1 MLGIYLHI
9 PFCRRRCSYCD
20 FCSSVSPPEKISAY
34 TEALIRNIRAY
45 AGRGLSA
52 DTVYFGGG
60 TPSLL
65 TENQLKMV
73 LSAVFD
79 SFSISESAEITMEAN
94 PGTVTKSSLLAYKE
108 AGVNRLSFGVQ
119 SAADEEL
126 SALGRLH
133 SFAQA
138 EEAVKTA
145 QDCGITNISCDL
157 MMGIPRQTRES
168 LARSVEALCGLEI
181 THISA
186 YMLKIEEG
194 TPFDCSEIRSQVA
207 GDDEAA
213 EMYLQTV
220 KMLSER
226 GFEQYEISNFAKNG
240 AISRHNYKYWTGEQ
254 YLGFGPSAHSLFEG
268 RRFFVPDDIDG
279 FIAAPVQ
286 QLIIEDD
293 CPDPLVEYI
302 MLGLRTSRGVSFDR
316 LGELGANP
324 HKFRAAAA
332 PLAEAGLM
340 RLGENYAKL
349 TPEGFLVSNGIIAKM
364 IESQDF

>member
-20 FCSSVSPPEKISAY
+20 FCSSVSLPEKISAY
-34 TEALIRNIRAY
+34 VEALIRNIRAY
-45 AGRGLSA
+45 SGRRLSA
-52 DTVYFGGG
+52 DTVYLGGG

-65 TENQLKMV
+65 AENQLKMV
-73 LSAVFD
+73 LSAVFE

-94 PGTVTKSSLLAYKE
+94 PCTVTEKSLLAYKD
-108 AGVNRLSFGVQ
+108 AGVNRISFGVQ
-119 SAADEEL
+119 SAVDEEL
-126 SALGRLH
+126 QALGRLH
-133 SFAQA
+133 SFEQA
-138 EEAVKTA
+138 KSAVKTA
-145 QDCGITNISCDL
+145 QDCGISNISCDL
-157 MMGIPRQTRES
+157 MMGIPHQTRDS
-168 LARSVEALCGLEI
+168 LARSVEELCGLEI

-194 TPFDCSEIRSQVA
+194 TPFDCPEIRSQVA

-220 KMLSER
+220 KMLSGH

-240 AISRHNYKYWTGEQ
+240 AISRHNYKYWTGEP
-254 YLGFGPSAHSLFEG
+254 YLGFGPSAHSLFDG

-279 FIAAPVQ
+279 FIAASAQ
-286 QLIIEDD
+286 QIITEDD
-293 CPDPLVEYI
+293 CPDPLIEYI
-302 MLGLRTSRGVSFDR
+302 MLGLRLNRGVDFTKLR
-316 LGELGANP
+316 ELGANP

-332 PLAEAGLM
+332 PLAAAGLM
-340 RLGENYAKL
+340 DITENCARL